1 MARYTGSR
9 CRLSRRERVDL
20 GLSIRSLESKSKKKH
35 PPGQHG
41 DKSGRAT
48 DYGVQL
54 RMKQLIK
61 RYYGV
66 LERQFHN
73 YYAKGERLKG
83 STGYNLLRLLES
95 RLDNVIYRMGF
106 AVTRNEARQLVSHKA
121 VLVNGVSVNIPSYAV
136 KPNDVIEIREKS
148 KSQQRVTMAVGL
160 AEQKPLAE
168 WVTRTNTSGT
178 FIRYPD
184 LSELPPEF
192 KVHLVVELYS
202 K

>member
-1 MARYTGSR
+1 MARYTGAK
-9 CRLSRRERVDL
+9 CRLARREQVDL
-20 GLSIRSLESKSKKKH
+20 GLSIRSLESKSKKKR

-41 DKSGRAT
+41 DKAGRTT

-73 YYAKGERLKG
+73 YYMKAERLKG

-95 RLDNVIYRMGF
+95 RLDNIVYRMGF
-106 AVTRNEARQLVSHKA
+106 AVTRTEARQLVSHKA
-121 VLVNGVSVNIPSYAV
+121 ILVNGISVNVPSYIV

-148 KSQQRVTMAVGL
+148 KGQQRVTMAIGL
-160 AEQKPLAE
+160 AEQKPLVE
-168 WVTRTNTSGT
+168 WVTRTNTSGVFT
-178 FIRYPD
+178 RYPD